1 MVPRLRLLIRSYGRA
16 ALLLAAAVLVAAA
29 LPAAVGCGSSDDGAE
44 SGGDAGSTAAATT
57 PEEIGAQ
64 VVAVYTETMA
74 EVVELMEPRPDAAT
88 LAPELEKLKEYAIG
102 QLVALGKQREALDAD
117 GRAASDAVVRDGLS
131 SLSPELYA
139 QYQEGQSYYLS
150 QDMELGNLIASFNI
164 ITQYADYDLL
174 RSQEP
179 DEAERLGL

>member
-1 MVPRLRLLIRSYGRA
+1 MVPRLRLLIRSHGHA
-16 ALLLAAAVLVAAA
+16 ALLLAAAVLAAAA
-29 LPAAVGCGSSDDGAE
+29 LSAAAGCGSSDDAG
-44 SGGDAGSTAAATT
+44 SGGDAGSAAAATT

-64 VVAVYTETMA
+64 VTAIYTETMT

-88 LAPELEKLKEYAIG
+88 LTPELEKLKEQTIE

-150 QDMELGNLIASFNI
+150 QDTELGNLIASFNI